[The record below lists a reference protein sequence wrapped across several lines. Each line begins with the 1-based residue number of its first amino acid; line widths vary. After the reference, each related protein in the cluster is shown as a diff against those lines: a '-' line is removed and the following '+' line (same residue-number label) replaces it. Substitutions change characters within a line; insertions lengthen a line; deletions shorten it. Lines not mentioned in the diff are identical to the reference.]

1 LNHGRSADASGTT
14 PWGCSA
20 PCCDACTGQYRSR
33 SGAEGN
39 PKNIKGAKDLG
50 RDDLVESHPNPITEG
65 IFKFYGSQML
75 KDLDLYE
82 KVTGGKMCKGCWAV
96 EGRTWFTERH
106 HRETPYRIENGE
118 ADVGIIWVTEV
129 KHAKAEGRAID
140 GVAIEAPYN
149 MAEKVGDVIF
159 RQSP

>member
-1 LNHGRSADASGTT
+1 M
-14 PWGCSA
+14 
-20 PCCDACTGQYRSR
+20 
-33 SGAEGN
+33 
-39 PKNIKGAKDLG
+39 
-50 RDDLVESHPNPITEG
+50 ESHPNPITEG